1 VLAALRTR
9 PALVLALLVAVSA
22 AVRFVV
28 ARTFS
33 PPWIAPDEEIYA
45 LLGRSLWETGA
56 FEILGAEAPYYSALY
71 PALVGLPF
79 AAVEAADALVAVQ
92 ALQALVMSSVAV
104 PVYLWG
110 RALVSA
116 PWALAAAAL
125 ALLVPAL
132 AYSGLLMSETLFYV
146 VTTWAL
152 WAIARALEEPS
163 GGRQAAAALA
173 VAAAVLTRLQ
183 AVVLV
188 PTLVV
193 AVALVA
199 GFSRSIVPF
208 RRFAVA
214 FALVCG
220 TAVVWVALRA
230 VEGGSWREVLG
241 AYATVA
247 EREYSLGRAAE
258 YVVWHLADVA
268 VLTLGVPLLALLVLV
283 VQALRGREDEPR
295 ARAFLAVTLA
305 YVALLAVEVGV
316 FASRFV
322 GHLAERQLIT
332 AAPPLFLALALWL
345 ERGAP
350 RPQPTAS
357 IAALVVAAA
366 VLLLPVRDLA
376 VPEAAPDGF
385 FTIPLEQ
392 LADASSPA
400 TMEATYLVVAAIVLA
415 LFVFLP
421 RRAAPALAGLV
432 AAGLLAVSAV
442 ATAEV
447 SDLSRRE
454 RLRVFGDGDPS
465 WVDRSADAPVSFLWA
480 GERYWPAV
488 WEHLFW
494 NGRIG
499 EVLRITDEVV
509 PGPVPQRL
517 VTPRAD
523 GTLVDATGGD
533 VEPELLVASRSQTF
547 AGERIAELPATPDH
561 DALVLWR
568 PERPARLLTWATG
581 ILPNG
586 DLMGLSRVQVFDCG
600 PGRLELTLLG
610 KEGSPFLVRLDG
622 RVVYRRTLA
631 PGEIARPK
639 LPTPPAARGGRRCV
653 YELDSAGLLG
663 TTRVDFVRGA

>member
-1 VLAALRTR
+1 
-9 PALVLALLVAVSA
+9 VLALLVAVAA
-22 AVRFVV
+22 AVRFLGSRSFE
-28 ARTFS
+28 A
-33 PPWIAPDEEIYA
+33 PWIAPDEEIYA

-56 FEILGAEAPYYSALY
+56 FEILGASAPYYSALY

-79 AAVEAADALVAVQ
+79 AVADAGDGLAAVQ
-92 ALQALVMSSVAV
+92 ALQAVVMSSVAV

-110 RALVSA
+110 RTLVSTT
-116 PWALAAAAL
+116 WALSAAAL

-132 AYSGLLMSETLFYV
+132 AYSGLVMSETLFYV

-152 WAIARALEEPS
+152 WALARALEKPS
-163 GGRQAAAALA
+163 VGRQAVAGLA

-183 AVVLV
+183 AVVLL
-188 PTLVV
+188 PALVV
-193 AVALVA
+193 AVALLA
-199 GFSRSIVPF
+199 GFTRSTVPF

-214 FALVCG
+214 FGLVG
-220 TAVVWVALRA
+220 AAAIVWVALRA
-230 VEGGSWREVLG
+230 VEGGSWQEVLG

-258 YVVWHLADVA
+258 FVAWHLADVA
-268 VLTLGVPLLALLVLV
+268 LLTLGIPLLALLVLV
-283 VQALRGREDEPR
+283 VPALGGREGDPR
-295 ARAFLAVTLA
+295 VRAFLALAVA
-305 YVALLAVEVGV
+305 YVGLLAIEVGA

-322 GHLAERQLIT
+322 GHLAERQLVT

-345 ERGAP
+345 HRGAP
-350 RPQPTAS
+350 RPQPAAS
-357 IAALVVAAA
+357 IAALLVGAA

-392 LADASSPA
+392 LADATSAA
-400 TMEATYLVVAAIVLA
+400 TMEATYLVGSVFMLA

-421 RRAAPALAGLV
+421 RRAAPALVVLV
-432 AAGLLAVSAV
+432 AVGLLAASTI

-454 RLRVFGDGDPS
+454 RVRVFGSGDPA
-465 WVDRSADAPVSFLWA
+465 WVDRSADGPVSLLWT

-494 NGRIG
+494 NRRID
-499 EVLRITDEVV
+499 EVLRMTDQPV
-509 PGPVPQRL
+509 PGPVPQRP

-523 GTLVDATGGD
+523 GTLFDASGRGGD
-533 VEPELLVASRSQTF
+533 PALLVASRSLTF
-547 AGERIAELPATPDH
+547 AGDRLAELPATPDH

-568 PERPARLLTWATG
+568 PERPARVLTWATG

-610 KEGSPFLVRLDG
+610 KEGKPFLVRLDG
-622 RVVYRRTLA
+622 RDVYRRTLA

-639 LPTPPAARGGRRCV
+639 LAAPAGARGGTRCV
-653 YELDSAGLLG
+653 YELDSAGLMG
-663 TTRVDFVRGA
+663 STRVDFVRES